1 MYNSRVVQSLVAEI
15 ERMKIIEVD
24 DQLYHY
30 IASQTLH
37 IGESASD
44 ILRRLLAVAEPSLH
58 GDTHQSPAAPVISA
72 EIKHTMPDVLTT
84 VLKSTALTQEESAVG
99 RFLLILS
106 ALYRTNAD
114 AFRQATAIKGR
125 KRVYFSEDFNA
136 LIATGPATKPKQIPD
151 SPFWVI
157 TNTNTGRKR
166 LILDQLMQSMGY
178 SADFSAEVSQ
188 KV

>member
-1 MYNSRVVQSLVAEI
+1 
-15 ERMKIIEVD
+15 MKIIEVD

-44 ILRRLLAVAEPSLH
+44 ILRRMLGLSQNSTVAAE
-58 GDTHQSPAAPVISA
+58 PAAPVISA
-72 EIKHTMPDVLTT
+72 EIKHQTADVLAT
-84 VLKSTALTQEESAVG
+84 LLNSSTLTDEESAVG
-99 RFLLILS
+99 RFLMILS
-106 ALYRTNAD
+106 ALYRTNPT
-114 AFRQATAIKGR
+114 AFRHATEIKGR
-125 KRVYFSEDFNA
+125 KRDYFSEDESILLA
-136 LIATGPATKPKQIPD
+136 SGKTTKPKQIPE

-188 KV
+188 KI